1 MPTIIPNSTFLD
13 FTSHGMTT
21 ATNVVDAYGLS
32 GNVAATG
39 SINVALVLERANDPT
54 ALLNSDWGSR
64 QQQLQ
69 QLDNDGTLWS
79 TYGADATNYANVV
92 NALNGMGITILGDAD
107 GTGGYITSQESRTVW
122 VSLTPTQFEAFFG
135 RPLYHAEI
143 QGWNTQYWEGSLSLP
158 DGIDV
163 KGLWFDSLPVWGTY
177 PAVSLPSSGG
187 AAALPL
193 GPQSIGNALEQSS
206 SASAGDIARW
216 YYNFPL
222 TGLDVPTATI
232 GLVEPT
238 IGTALPE
245 GTAQTFQER
254 LDIFRR
260 DMGITSPGDFYV
272 VAPNGQSYTFGAS
285 NPGERSLDV
294 GVVTSASPRSTMG
307 FYVGSGINGDAKSNA
322 YTAYQAAFWDLAHNP
337 SVVTSSFGIFQQ
349 AAPNSP
355 FAHAARE
362 LFVDAALRN
371 ISTFIANNDWGSS
384 YNFSNGLAN
393 QNPTLSS
400 PYAVLVGGTSLTTV
414 EAAPHDATVAAL
426 YGDAM
431 AGQMAVLWQL
441 MQGGLRELPA
451 SLSKADALQ
460 ATLIEAVWNTLS
472 LHQGANGKT
481 IMTPGPWNPV
491 AGNGGVDTEQ
501 PTPWYQTAFGLT
513 PTSANPGRETGRGAP
528 DVAAIAG
535 GNFTYFAPWD
545 DMSSYAT
552 GGFGTS
558 AATPLWASLIAQID
572 TIFHDQG
579 LPRLGFMNDLLY
591 TAAAIA
597 PASFNDI
604 TFGNNVSSLFYD
616 TNGSSHNGDTYFTL
630 TGLGYDAAPGYDL
643 TTGLGTPN
651 GTLLARALTSIAH
664 SQMSFGT
671 SPDMLEAAGTG
682 WQSGAD
688 QSLMFQ
694 AMTADGGAID
704 IGLDAGSFHFG
715 TSASGAY
722 AWTNRLAQQSLQA
735 DFDPNLVRLFD
746 KQAQGWVAQ
755 STVTS
760 GQDVSVTI
768 DGSSAHAPQGTLS
781 SPFGFADFVSSD
793 GAVRVARAVAVA
805 ETAGGADGQVAIVRV
820 RQNGENDLSITFYKV
835 DDLAGTIDGKQ
846 PGHEGYAAAADAR
859 AYQLAQGGTSLGGP
873 GYGNYEQAVLLGVDG
888 GDHIAMKL
896 TNQTTGAFFWAFAHA
911 NETVNGQS
919 VGHLW
924 NYGLNTW
931 GWEDMYGGGDR
942 DFNDLIVQLDFTSA
956 SGNGWL
962 VG

>member
-21 ATNVVDAYGLS
+21 ETNVVDAYSLS
-32 GNVAATG
+32 GNVPATG
-39 SINVALVLERANDPT
+39 SFNVALVLERANDPT
-54 ALLNSDWGSR
+54 ALLAGDWATR

-69 QLDNDGTLWS
+69 QLDNAGTLWS

-92 NALNGMGITILGDAD
+92 NALNGMGITILGDAN

-122 VSLTPTQFEAFFG
+122 VSLTPAQFETFFG
-135 RPLYHAEI
+135 RPLYHADI
-143 QGWNTQYWEGSLSLP
+143 QGWNTPYWEGSLSLP

-163 KGLWFDSLPVWGTY
+163 QGVWFDSLPVWGTY
-177 PAVSLPSSGG
+177 PAVSAPSGG
-187 AAALPL
+187 SAASLPL
-193 GPQSIGNALEQSS
+193 GPQSIGNALEHSS
-206 SASAGDIARW
+206 SASAGDVARW
-216 YYNFPL
+216 FYNFPL
-222 TGLDVPTATI
+222 TGLDVPTATV

-238 IGTALPE
+238 IGTALPP
-245 GTAQTFQER
+245 GTTQTFEER
-254 LDIFRR
+254 LNIFRH
-260 DMGITSPGDFYV
+260 DMGISSPGEFYV
-272 VAPNGQSYTFGAS
+272 VAHNGQSYTFGAS

-294 GVVTSASPRSTMG
+294 GVVTSANPHSTMG
-307 FYVGSGINGDAKSNA
+307 FYVGSGISHDATSNA
-322 YTAYQAAFWDLAHNP
+322 YTAYQAAFWDQTHNP
-337 SVVTSSFGIFQQ
+337 PVVTSSFGIFQQ
-349 AAPNSP
+349 AAPDSP
-355 FAHAARE
+355 FAFAVRE

-384 YNFSNGLAN
+384 YNFGNGLAN

-414 EAAPHDATVAAL
+414 EAAPQDATVEPL
-426 YGDAM
+426 YRDAM

-441 MQGGLRELPA
+441 MQGGLMQLPA
-451 SLSKADALQ
+451 SLSHADALQ

-472 LHQGANGKT
+472 VRQGANGKT
-481 IMTPGPWNPV
+481 IVSPGPWNSV

-501 PTPWYQTAFGLT
+501 STPWYQTAFGLT
-513 PTSANPGRETGRGAP
+513 PTSVNPDRATGRGAP

-535 GNFTYFAPWD
+535 GNFTYVVPWD
-545 DMSSYAT
+545 DMTSYAT

-572 TIFHDQG
+572 TIFRDQG
-579 LPRLGFMNDLLY
+579 LPNLGFMNDLLY

-604 TFGNNVSSLFYD
+604 TFGNNVSSVFYD
-616 TNGSSHNGDTYFTL
+616 ANGSSHNGDTYFTM
-630 TGLGYDAAPGYDL
+630 TGLGYYAGPGYDL

-651 GTLLARALTSIAH
+651 GTLLARALTAIGH
-664 SQMSFGT
+664 SQMWFGT
-671 SPDMLEAAGTG
+671 SPDMLDADGSG

-694 AMTADGGAID
+694 AMTADGGVID
-704 IGLDAGSFHFG
+704 VGLGSGSLQFG
-715 TSASGAY
+715 TGASGAY

-735 DFDPNLVRLFD
+735 DFDSNLVRLFD

-755 STVTS
+755 STVAS

-768 DGSSAHAPQGTLS
+768 DGASAQAIQGSLS
-781 SPFGFADFVSSD
+781 SPFGFADFVASD

-805 ETAGGADGQVAIVRV
+805 ETAGGADDQIAVVRV
-820 RQNGENDLSITFYKV
+820 RQNGENDLSLAFYRV
-835 DDLAGTIDGKQ
+835 DDLAGTIDGKR

-859 AYQLAQGGTSLGGP
+859 AYQLVQGGTSLGGP
-873 GYGNYEQAVLLGVDG
+873 GYGNYGQAALLGVDA
-888 GDHIAMKL
+888 GDHIAMTL
-896 TNQTTGAFFWAFAHA
+896 TNQTTGASFWAFANA
-911 NETVNGQS
+911 NETVNGQP

-924 NYGLNTW
+924 SYGLNTW
-931 GWEDMYGGGDR
+931 GWEDMFGGGDR
-942 DFNDLIVQLDFTSA
+942 DFNDLVVQLDFTSA

-962 VG
+962 IF

>member
-1 MPTIIPNSTFLD
+1 MPTVIPNSTFLD

-32 GNVAATG
+32 GNVPATH
-39 SINVALVLERANDPT
+39 SINVALVLARANDPT
-54 ALLNSDWGSR
+54 SLLSSDWGSR
-64 QQQLQ
+64 QQQLH
-69 QLDNDGTLWS
+69 QLENEGTLWS
-79 TYGADATNYANVV
+79 TYGADQTDYDNVV
-92 NALNGMGITILGDAD
+92 NTLTGMGITILGDAN

-122 VSLTPTQFEAFFG
+122 ASLTPAQFEAFFG
-135 RPLYHAEI
+135 RPLYHADI
-143 QGWNTQYWEGSLSLP
+143 YGYDTPYWEGSLSLP
-158 DGIDV
+158 DGVDV
-163 KGLWFDSLPVWGTY
+163 KGLWFDTLPVWGTY
-177 PAVSLPSSGG
+177 PAVSLPSSGS
-187 AAALPL
+187 AASLPL
-193 GPQSIGNALEQSS
+193 GPQSIGNSLEQSS

-216 YYNFPL
+216 YYKFPL

-254 LDIFRR
+254 LDIFRH
-260 DMGITSPGDFYV
+260 DVGISSPGEFYV

-294 GVVTSASPRSTMG
+294 GVVTSANPNSKMG
-307 FYVGSGINGDAKSNA
+307 FYVGSGIHGGATSNA
-322 YTAYQAAFWDLAHNP
+322 YTAYQAAFWDQAHNP
-337 SVVTSSFGIFQQ
+337 PVVTSSFGIFQQ
-349 AAPNSP
+349 ASPDSP
-355 FAHAARE
+355 FAYAARE

-414 EAAPHDATVAAL
+414 AAAPHDPTVEHL
-426 YGDAM
+426 YGDAV

-441 MQGGLRELPA
+441 MQGGLMEMPR
-451 SLSKADALQ
+451 SLSHADALQ
-460 ATLIEAVWNTLS
+460 ATLIEAVWNTFS
-472 LHQGANGKT
+472 LRQGEHGKT
-481 IMTPGPWNPV
+481 ILTPAPSDAA
-491 AGNGGVDTEQ
+491 AGDGGVDTEQ

-513 PTSANPGRETGRGAP
+513 PTSANPGHETGRGAP

-535 GNFTYFAPWD
+535 GNFYYWSPWA
-545 DMSSYAT
+545 DMTSYGT
-552 GGFGTS
+552 GGYGTS
-558 AATPLWASLIAQID
+558 ASTPLWASLTAQID

-579 LPRLGFMNDLLY
+579 LPSLGFMNDLLY
-591 TAAAIA
+591 MAAAIA

-604 TFGNNVSSLFYD
+604 TFGNNVSSMFYVD
-616 TNGSSHNGDTYFTL
+616 DGPTHSGNSYFTL
-630 TGLGYDAAPGYDL
+630 TGLGYAAGPGYDL
-643 TTGLGTPN
+643 TSGLGTPN
-651 GTLLARALTSIAH
+651 GTLLARALTAIGHA
-664 SQMSFGT
+664 QMSGT
-671 SPDMLEAAGTG
+671 SPDMLDADGSG

-694 AMTADGGAID
+694 AMTPDGGSVD
-704 IGLDAGSFHFG
+704 IGLEDHGIHFG

-722 AWTNRLAQQSLQA
+722 AWTSRLAQQALQA
-735 DFDPNLVRLFD
+735 DFDPHLVRLFD

-755 STVTS
+755 STVAT
-760 GQDVSVTI
+760 GEYLSVRI
-768 DGSSAHAPQGTLS
+768 DGASAHASQGSLS

-793 GAVRVARAVAVA
+793 GAVRVARPVAVA
-805 ETAGGADGQVAIVRV
+805 ETAGGADDQVAVVRV
-820 RQNGENDLSITFYKV
+820 RQNGENKLSVTFYKV
-835 DDLAGTIDGKQ
+835 DDLAGTIGDKT
-846 PGHEGYAAAADAR
+846 PGHDGYAAAADVR
-859 AYQLAQGGTSLGGP
+859 AYHLGSGDTSLNGP
-873 GYGNYEQAVLLGVDG
+873 GYGNYEQAMLVGIDN

-896 TNQTTGAFFWAFAHA
+896 TNQTTGAVFWAFATA
-911 NETVNGQS
+911 NEQANGQP

-931 GWEDMYGGGDR
+931 GWEDMFGGGDR

-956 SGNGWL
+956 SGHGWL
-962 VG
+962 I